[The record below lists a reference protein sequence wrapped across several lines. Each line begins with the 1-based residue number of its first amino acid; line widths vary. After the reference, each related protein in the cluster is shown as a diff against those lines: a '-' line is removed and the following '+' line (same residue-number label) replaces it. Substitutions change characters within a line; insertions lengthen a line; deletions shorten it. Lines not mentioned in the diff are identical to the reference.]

1 MPLDKALPDNEIES
15 LMMRSEIEA
24 IVYSKK
30 YDEVMNRVR
39 EEKNTNVKY
48 FISMDIEKNEKEVY
62 SLKQLLEKGK
72 K

>member
-48 FISMDIEKNEKEVY
+48 FISMDIEKM
-62 SLKQLLEKGK
+62 K
-72 K
+72 KKCIH